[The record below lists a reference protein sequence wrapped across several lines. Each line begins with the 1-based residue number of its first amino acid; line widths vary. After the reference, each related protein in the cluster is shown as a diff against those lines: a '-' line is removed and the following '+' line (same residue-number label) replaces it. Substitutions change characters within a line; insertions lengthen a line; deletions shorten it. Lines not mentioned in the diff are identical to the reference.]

1 MEYLKALTEPVLIKL
16 VLKLEN
22 EIFTNQP
29 DIELQNKNK
38 DLKKARTVEISKS
51 GIKTFTNN
59 V

>member
-38 DLKKARTVEISKS
+38 ELNKARTVEISKS